1 MQFKIFG
8 SVVLAAVATG
18 LAASA
23 AQASF
28 VAQFSADGGPIT
40 SFTGTG
46 GYISQSNFTVG
57 SFSIGN
63 YTAQS
68 DSGSSQTPQI
78 SAFSVDV
85 TNSNP
90 STVTDVL
97 DINLWD
103 TGFAPPGSLLTLAG
117 SGSVTFN
124 VAANGDSATFQSGA
138 DPADGQFSLSTVA
151 PPVLTPASSATYTT
165 GMPLPITIPLSQQTA
180 TFSPNGTNPFSMGN
194 NLELSLA
201 GGSNVTLSYTTT
213 AVPEPATLG
222 LLAVGGLGLL
232 VGKRR
237 KRGGSPRNGA
247 GS

>member
-1 MQFKIFG
+1 MRFKILG
-8 SVVLAAVATG
+8 SMVLAAAATG

-23 AQASF
+23 AQANF

-40 SFTGTG
+40 SFTGSG

-68 DSGSSQTPQI
+68 DSGTSQSPQI
-78 SAFSVDV
+78 SAFAVNV
-85 TNSNP
+85 TNTNP

-103 TGFAPPGSLLTLAG
+103 TGFAPSGSPLTLAG

-124 VAANGDSATFQSGA
+124 VAIKGDSATFISGA
-138 DPADGQFSLSTVA
+138 DPADGQFSLNPPG
-151 PPVLTPASSATYTT
+151 PPVQTASSTATYPGGTV
-165 GMPLPITIPLSQQTA
+165 PVTIPLDQQTT